1 MAYPDISTCL
11 YDFPST
17 PAHLDDE
24 PSPGLESPLFP
35 AQAPCVTVAQAGAF
49 LVDPCPETKWGIP
62 QGIPREAPVQH
73 IGYAPIHTR
82 GAYALLLGLSM

>member
-1 MAYPDISTCL
+1 MAYPDISPCL

-62 QGIPREAPVQH
+62 PGIPHRGPVRH
-73 IGYAPIHTR
+73 IVYAPIHTMVV
-82 GAYALLLGLSM
+82 YAILFGLSM